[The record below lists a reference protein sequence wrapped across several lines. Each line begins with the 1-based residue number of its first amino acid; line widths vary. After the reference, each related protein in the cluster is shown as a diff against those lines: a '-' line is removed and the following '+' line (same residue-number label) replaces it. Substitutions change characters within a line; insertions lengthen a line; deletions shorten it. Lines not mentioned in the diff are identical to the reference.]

1 MRDSAFRFDSCIS
14 EQAARHYD
22 PSKRWQ
28 SKNAGGDQMA
38 LPEETPVKSRV
49 QILDD
54 ESPMKAAL
62 ESLAKENRSLSS

>member
-1 MRDSAFRFDSCIS
+1 
-14 EQAARHYD
+14 
-22 PSKRWQ
+22 
-28 SKNAGGDQMA
+28 MA